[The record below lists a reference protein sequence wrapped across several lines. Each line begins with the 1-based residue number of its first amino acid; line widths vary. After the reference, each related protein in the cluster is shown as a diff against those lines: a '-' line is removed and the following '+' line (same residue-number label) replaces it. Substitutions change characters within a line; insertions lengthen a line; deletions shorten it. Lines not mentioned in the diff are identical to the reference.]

1 MDICVT
7 KTNEIYLNIEC
18 ESGIAQE
25 LTDFFTFDVPGA
37 KYMPAFRARRWDG
50 KARLFNAWTK
60 EIYVGLLPYVREFA
74 KNHNYT
80 IHVDI
85 ASIGYDINLEKI
97 QEFTTLLQ
105 PHVNNT
111 PIAFKDYQIHAIHQT
126 LRRGRTLLL
135 SPTASGKSLIMYGLV
150 RFHERKQR
158 KQLIIVPTTSLVEQL
173 YTDFADYSSKN
184 NWNVADHCTRIYAGH
199 DKTTLQPVVIST
211 WQSIYKMPKSFFE
224 QFDVIYGDEA
234 HLFKSRSLI
243 TILNKCPHIQYRIGM
258 TGTLDGTKT
267 HKLVLE
273 GLFGTVQ
280 QVTTTRQLMDSDD
293 LAKLKITCIVLQYPP
308 QICESMVENT
318 YQEEIDFL
326 VRHEGRNKLI
336 TQLALRQT
344 GNTLILFQFVEK
356 HGHILHEMIRAEASS
371 TRHVFYVFGGTDT
384 DQRER
389 VRELTEQEHDAIIV
403 ASYGTF
409 STGINIR
416 NLHNI
421 IFASPSKSRIRN
433 LQSIGRGLRKGN
445 AKLECRLFD
454 IGDNLSWKRHK
465 NYTLRHLYERIKIY
479 QDEGFEFNTVTT
491 LITR

>member
-1 MDICVT
+1 MTGVQTCALPI
-7 KTNEIYLNIEC
+7 
-18 ESGIAQE
+18 S
-25 LTDFFTFDVPGA
+25 
-37 KYMPAFRARRWDG
+37 AFRARRWDG

-85 ASIGYDINLEKI
+85 ASIGYDISLEKI

-273 GLFGTVQ
+273 GLFGLAKKTVD
-280 QVTTTRQLMDSDD
+280 TKELMDQKI
-293 LAKLKITCIVLQYPP
+293 LAELRIKCLVLKYSEESCKIVKGF
-308 QICESMVENT
+308 S
-318 YQEEIDFL
+318 YQEEIDYI
-326 VRHEGRNKLI
+326 VSNKARNEFI
-336 TQLALRQT
+336 RNLAVSLN
-344 GNTLILFQFVEK
+344 GNTLLLYQFVEK
-356 HGHILHEMIRAEASS
+356 HGQILYNMILEVAKDRK
-371 TRHVFYVFGGTDT
+371 VFFIHGGVETDE
-384 DQRER
+384 RER
-389 VRELTEQEHDAIIV
+389 VRAITEKENDAIII

-409 STGINIR
+409 STGINIV

-421 IFASPSKSRIRN
+421 IFSSPSKSRIRN
-433 LQSIGRGLRKGN
+433 LQSIGRGLRKGTEKTD
-445 AKLECRLFD
+445 ATLFD
-454 IGDNLSWKRHK
+454 IADDFRIGKFTNF
-465 NYTLRHLYERIKIY
+465 TLNHFLERIKVY
-479 QDEGFEFNTVTT
+479 DEEKFKYRFYNIELKNG
-491 LITR
+491 

>member
-1 MDICVT
+1 
-7 KTNEIYLNIEC
+7 
-18 ESGIAQE
+18 
-25 LTDFFTFDVPGA
+25 
-37 KYMPAFRARRWDG
+37 
-50 KARLFNAWTK
+50 
-60 EIYVGLLPYVREFA
+60 
-74 KNHNYT
+74 
-80 IHVDI
+80 
-85 ASIGYDINLEKI
+85 
-97 QEFTTLLQ
+97 
-105 PHVNNT
+105 
-111 PIAFKDYQIHAIHQT
+111 
-126 LRRGRTLLL
+126 
-135 SPTASGKSLIMYGLV
+135 
-150 RFHERKQR
+150 
-158 KQLIIVPTTSLVEQL
+158 
-173 YTDFADYSSKN
+173 
-184 NWNVADHCTRIYAGH
+184 
-199 DKTTLQPVVIST
+199 
-211 WQSIYKMPKSFFE
+211 
-224 QFDVIYGDEA
+224 
-234 HLFKSRSLI
+234 
-243 TILNKCPHIQYRIGM
+243 M